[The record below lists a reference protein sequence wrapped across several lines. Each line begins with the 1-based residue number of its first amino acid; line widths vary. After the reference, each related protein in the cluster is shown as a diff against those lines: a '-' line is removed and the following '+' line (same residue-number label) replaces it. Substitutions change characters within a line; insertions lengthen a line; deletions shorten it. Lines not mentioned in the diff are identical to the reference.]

1 MNKRILSI
9 LLAAVLLLAL
19 ALPMSALAN
28 VKHRYV
34 YTSNGGSLNMRS
46 SPVSH
51 ADNKIQSIPY
61 GAEVLVESYVNNNT
75 WAYVSYNNIA
85 GYVMARYLV
94 TEMPAK
100 TKAEPAQSADAPTVS
115 FKGFARASYDVLV
128 RAHTPGGYVN
138 LRWAPSMDLA
148 VQEKVSDGAVLHVIA
163 QNGSWAQVEDPSTG
177 AVGFMPRSFLTEY
190 NAGAIGTGARAN

>member
-1 MNKRILSI
+1 MSKRILST
-9 LLAAVLLLAL
+9 LLAAAMLFAL
-19 ALPMSALAN
+19 ALPTGALAN
-28 VKHRYV
+28 VKRRYV
-34 YTSNGGSLNMRS
+34 YTANGGSLNMRT

-51 ADNKIQSIPY
+51 ADNKLQSIPY

-75 WAYVSYNNIA
+75 WAYVSYNNVA

-100 TKAEPAQSADAPTVS
+100 KAEPSQNEDASTVS
-115 FKGFARASYDVLV
+115 FKGFTRVSYDVLV

-148 VQEKVSDGAVLHVIA
+148 VQEKVNDGSVLHVIA
-163 QNGSWAQVEDPSTG
+163 QNHSWAQVENPATG
-177 AVGFMPRSFLTEY
+177 AVGFMLRSFLTEY
-190 NAGAIGTGARAN
+190 AFDATANGR